1 MQTPLQVTFRNM
13 PPSDAVEGAIREKA
27 GRLEKFFD
35 GITRLKVVV
44 DAPHHHRRKGR
55 LFQVRVDLIV
65 PGEEIVVSRD
75 PGEHHEYEDVY
86 VAIRD
91 AFDETRRQ
99 LEDYV
104 RRRYREWNGTR
115 AKPQRA
121 RVVTLQPERDFGFLE
136 TEDGRQVYFH
146 RNSVLHGGFDRL
158 TVGTEVHFAEEA
170 GDEGPQASTVEVLTL
185 PRTGS

>member
-13 PPSDAVEGAIREKA
+13 SPSDAVESAIREKA

-35 GITRLKVVV
+35 GITGLKVVV
-44 DAPHHHRRKGR
+44 DAPHQRRRKGK
-55 LFQVRVDLIV
+55 LYHVRVDLIV
-65 PGEEIVVSRD
+65 PGEQIVVSRD

-91 AFDETRRQ
+91 AFDEARRQ

-104 RRRYREWNGTR
+104 RRRYREWDGTR

-121 RVVTLQPERDFGFLE
+121 KVVSLEPERDFGFIE
-136 TEDGRQVYFH
+136 TGDGRQVYFH
-146 RNSVLHGGFDRL
+146 RNSVLHEGFDRL
-158 TVGTEVHFAEEA
+158 RVGSEVRFAEEA
-170 GDEGPQASTVEVLTL
+170 GVEGPQASTVEAVALQ
-185 PRTGS
+185 RTGS